1 MGRSKRHV
9 SRIPG
14 RKNAKKRGGK
24 VMEGFIIGLFIGA
37 TAGTIV
43 MCAMAAASDED
54 RRREHA
60 EELERLEMYYI
71 DKYTKWEEVEKT
83 RDEESERQED
93 GKEV

>member
-1 MGRSKRHV
+1 
-9 SRIPG
+9 
-14 RKNAKKRGGK
+14 
-24 VMEGFIIGLFIGA
+24 MEGFIIGLFIGA